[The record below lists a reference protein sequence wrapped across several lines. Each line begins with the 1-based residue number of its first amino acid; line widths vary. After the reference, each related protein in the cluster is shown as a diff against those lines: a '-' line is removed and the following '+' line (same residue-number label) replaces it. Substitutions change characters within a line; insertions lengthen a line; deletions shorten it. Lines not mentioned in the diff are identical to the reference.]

1 MEIIKRSDVNKD
13 WAHSGVIEAGDFV
26 FVGYCVGNMG
36 KGIKEQ
42 IEGAFDHLEERLK
55 LVGLDLDSVVKMD
68 VMFRDIWN
76 IPIMEE
82 VIKAKFKGN
91 YPVRKS
97 IQSEFAHEGGKNGL
111 LFQVDAIAYKQKL
124 LSTDMRDNKLL

>member
-13 WAHSGVIEAGDFV
+13 WAHSGIIEAGDFV
-26 FVGYCVGNMG
+26 FVGYCVGNTG
-36 KGIKEQ
+36 KGVKEQ
-42 IEGAFDHLEERLK
+42 IEGAFDHLEKRLK

-82 VIKAKFKGN
+82 VIKVKIKGN

-97 IQSEFAHEGGKNGL
+97 IQSEFAHEGGMNGL